1 MSGRRRLSRRAL
13 LRASARAGLGA
24 AGLALVGCADGDA
37 EPSGGEQ
44 AVRQWDYTGETG
56 PDRWADLSGD
66 YAACTEGERQS
77 PINIKGA
84 QPTEGAAPRFD
95 YRGESTHLEQLAH
108 SVYIHF
114 GDTNTLTTGA
124 GDYILRQ
131 IHWHTPGEHR
141 VEGESAPMEL
151 HLVHTRGSGEVAV
164 VGVFYELGA
173 ADPAIQR
180 WIEATPPDAPSNSD
194 DLHLA
199 ARDFQPPG
207 AAYYHYDG
215 SLTTPPCTEAVD
227 WFVMRERRT
236 ISAEQLA
243 ALNEL
248 TAGDNNRPIQPL
260 NGRRIEL
267 LG

>member
-1 MSGRRRLSRRAL
+1 M
-13 LRASARAGLGA
+13 
-24 AGLALVGCADGDA
+24 
-37 EPSGGEQ
+37 
-44 AVRQWDYTGETG
+44 RQWDYAGETG

-66 YAACTEGERQS
+66 YAACAEGKRQS
-77 PINIKGA
+77 PIDIKDA
-84 QPTEGAAPRFD
+84 QPTEDAAPRFS
-95 YRGESTHLEQLAH
+95 YHGEPTHLERLAH
-108 SVYIHF
+108 SVHIHF

-124 GDYILRQ
+124 GEYILRQ
-131 IHWHTPGEHR
+131 IHWHTPAEHR
-141 VEGESAPMEL
+141 IDGESAPMEL
-151 HLVHTRGSGEVAV
+151 HLVHTRGSGEAAV

-180 WIEATPPDAPSNSD
+180 WIEATPPDAPPNSGN
-194 DLHLA
+194 LHVA

-207 AAYYHYDG
+207 AACYHYDG

-236 ISAEQLA
+236 ISEAQLA
-243 ALNEL
+243 ALNAL

>member
-1 MSGRRRLSRRAL
+1 M
-13 LRASARAGLGA
+13 
-24 AGLALVGCADGDA
+24 
-37 EPSGGEQ
+37 P
-44 AVRQWDYTGETG
+44 QWDYAGETG

-66 YAACTEGERQS
+66 YAACAEGERQS
-77 PINIKGA
+77 PIDIRGA

-95 YRGESTHLEQLAH
+95 YRGESTHLKHLAH

-124 GDYILRQ
+124 GEYILRQ

-141 VEGESAPMEL
+141 VEGKSAPMEL

-180 WIEATPPDAPSNSD
+180 WIEAMPPDAPSNSD
-194 DLHLA
+194 DLQLA

-207 AAYYHYDG
+207 AVCYHYEG

-236 ISAEQLA
+236 ISAVQLA

-260 NGRRIEL
+260 NGRWIEL